1 MYNPTPFVDPR
12 PRVPGYPGFHDVRC
26 RVVWTP
32 RVPKLARQ
40 RIIVGDYL
48 DADSPS
54 GAITLGCGI
63 EQALAD
69 LGIDSLDYE
78 HLLTVCD
85 LVNHQLAEQPW
96 AELKCPQGTARIE
109 LVPR

>member
-1 MYNPTPFVDPR
+1 VYNSKVFVDPR
-12 PRVPGYPGFHDVRC
+12 PRVPGYPEFHDVRC
-26 RVVWTP
+26 RVAWIP
-32 RVPKLARQ
+32 HHAKLPRQ
-40 RIIVGDYL
+40 RVIVGDYL
-48 DADSPS
+48 DAESPS

-63 EQALAD
+63 EQVLAD
-69 LGIDSLDYE
+69 LGIDLDYE

-85 LVNHQLAEQPW
+85 LVDQQLAEQPW

>member
-1 MYNPTPFVDPR
+1 MCVVAWLGHHATR
-12 PRVPGYPGFHDVRC
+12 SWRVSASSSATI
-26 RVVWTP
+26 WTP
-32 RVPKLARQ
+32 
-40 RIIVGDYL
+40 IT
-48 DADSPS
+48 S

-63 EQALAD
+63 ELALAD
-69 LGIDSLDYE
+69 LGIDFLDYE

-85 LVNHQLAEQPW
+85 LVDRQLAEQPW

>member
-1 MYNPTPFVDPR
+1 MGRGEEQSTDLEVQY
-12 PRVPGYPGFHDVRC
+12 
-26 RVVWTP
+26 
-32 RVPKLARQ
+32 
-40 RIIVGDYL
+40 
-48 DADSPS
+48 SPS

-69 LGIDSLDYE
+69 LGIDFLDYE

-85 LVNHQLAEQPW
+85 LVDHQLAEQPW

>member
-1 MYNPTPFVDPR
+1 VYNPRLFVDPR
-12 PRVPGYPGFHDVRC
+12 PRLPGSPEFHDVRC
-26 RVVWTP
+26 RVVWIP
-32 RVPKLARQ
+32 RHAKLPLQ
-40 RIIVGDYL
+40 RVIVGDYL
-48 DADSPS
+48 DADSRS

-69 LGIDSLDYE
+69 LGIDLDYE

-85 LVNHQLAEQPW
+85 LVDQQLAEQPW